1 MTYNWLLTVLVIDGV
16 FAAAGFASLYL
27 VASTRRRMRRQQKC
41 HLEESQTL
49 REANGALQDAVA
61 VLRDQVQKA
70 CMEMKQ
76 NSQRPVAHPSF
87 TGLSANKRAEAL
99 RMYRH
104 GSDRQTVSTA
114 LDLKPAEVALLEK
127 VHILTAAAA

>member
-16 FAAAGFASLYL
+16 FAAAGLAALCL
-27 VASTRRRMRRQQKC
+27 VGSTRRRMRRQQKC
-41 HLEESQTL
+41 HLAESQSL
-49 REANGALQDAVA
+49 RETNGALQDAVA

-76 NSQRPVAHPSF
+76 DSLRPVASPSF
-87 TGLSANKRAEAL
+87 TGLSAHKRAEAL

-104 GSDRQTVSTA
+104 GSDCQTVSTA

-127 VHILTAAAA
+127 VHILTATAA